1 MASEPS
7 ALIIHALSS
16 RSKRIDCHLW
26 DTHCVTGVLI
36 AMLPKGR
43 YHREHTILSEVV
55 CSGYSKIK
63 VKMALDGRH
72 DKFSKRR
79 IPSILE
85 LCQQIVSTQR
95 KRLQPTISQNTH
107 TDTSLSCET
116 LPTQKMKGRT
126 YMKAAV
132 NLQIAT
138 NRSVIVIN
146 NNPSIATNSF

>member
-1 MASEPS
+1 
-7 ALIIHALSS
+7 
-16 RSKRIDCHLW
+16 
-26 DTHCVTGVLI
+26 
-36 AMLPKGR
+36 MLPKCR

-72 DKFSKRR
+72 DKSSKRK

-95 KRLQPTISQNTH
+95 KRLQPTISQNIH

-126 YMKAAV
+126 YMTAAAV
-132 NLQIAT
+132 NIQMAT

-146 NNPSIATNSF
+146 NDITILFTHYCQIWISFPCKCVT